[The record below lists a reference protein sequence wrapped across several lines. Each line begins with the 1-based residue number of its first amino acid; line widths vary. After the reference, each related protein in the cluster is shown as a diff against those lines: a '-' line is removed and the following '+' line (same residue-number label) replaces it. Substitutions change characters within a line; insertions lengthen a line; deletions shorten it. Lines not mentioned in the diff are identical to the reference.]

1 MAKKPTRARKATP
14 PAAQRRPKERRRLGR
29 VLVINTGNTSSK
41 LAIFENEKLEREEN
55 LVCTPPEGSQ
65 RVAEELPGRT
75 AQVRGFLKALGVEIR
90 ELAAVVA
97 RGGLLA
103 PLKAGVFGVNDKML
117 DDLRSAHYGD
127 HASNLS
133 ALIAAELVSGTGVRA
148 FIVDPVTVDE
158 FPAVARVSGFPGIER
173 TSRLHALNVR
183 AVAQAA
189 AKRLGIPFSRANF
202 VVAHLGSGFTLAS
215 IKHGKLIDNGDA
227 LLGEGPFSI
236 ERAGVLPLRALLKL
250 SLAQAGEEL
259 GKAAA
264 GSGEHG
270 IADALRGT
278 DTNLRRLL
286 TKRAG
291 LAGYLG
297 TNDFKKVIAMVE
309 SGDQKAELVYAAMV
323 YQVAKNIGMYAMP
336 LGGKHHAI
344 LLTGGL
350 MHSRRLAADL
360 KKHVAWLG
368 KVLVFPG
375 ENEMGALAS
384 GAYAALA
391 GEEAIQTYV
400 G

>member
-1 MAKKPTRARKATP
+1 MAKRPTRAKQALKA
-14 PAAQRRPKERRRLGR
+14 AAKPKAKEQRRLGR

-41 LAIFENEKLEREEN
+41 LAIFEDEKPVKEEN
-55 LVCTPPEGSQ
+55 LVCTPPEGSK
-65 RVAEELPGRT
+65 RVIEELPGRT
-75 AQVRGFLKALGVEIR
+75 AQVREFLGAIGVEVR
-90 ELAAVVA
+90 QLAAVVA

-103 PLKAGVFGVNDKML
+103 PLRAGVFRVNDRML
-117 DDLRSAHYGD
+117 DDLRGAKYGD

-133 ALIAAELVSGTGVRA
+133 ALIAAELVSGTGIGA

-158 FPAVARVSGFPGIER
+158 FPDVARVSGFPGIER

-183 AVAQAA
+183 AVAKAA
-189 AKRLGIPFSRANF
+189 AKQLGIPFSRANF

-215 IKHGKLIDNGDA
+215 IRQGKVIDNGDA

-236 ERAGVLPLRALLKL
+236 ERAGVLPMRALLKL
-250 SLAQAGEEL
+250 ALAQAGEEI

-264 GSGEHG
+264 GGGERG
-270 IADALRGT
+270 IADALRSA
-278 DTNLRRLL
+278 DSILKRML
-286 TKRAG
+286 TKKSG

-297 TNDFKKVIAMVE
+297 TNDFKKVVAMVE
-309 SGDQKAELVYAAMV
+309 SGDKQAELIYSAMV
-323 YQVAKNIGMYAMP
+323 YQVSKNIGMYAMP
-336 LGGKHHAI
+336 LCGRHHAI
-344 LLTGGL
+344 VLTGGL

-360 KKHVAWLG
+360 KKRVAWLG
-368 KVLVFPG
+368 KVMVFPG

-391 GEEAIQTYV
+391 GEEVIQTYV

>member
-1 MAKKPTRARKATP
+1 VAKRPTRAKKAAQ
-14 PAAQRRPKERRRLGR
+14 PAAKPKPKERRRLGR

-41 LAIFENEKLEREEN
+41 LAIFEDEKPVKEEN
-55 LVCTPPEGSQ
+55 LVCTPPEGSK
-65 RVAEELPGRT
+65 RVIEELPGRT
-75 AQVRGFLKALGVEIR
+75 AQVRGFLKAIGVEVR

-103 PLKAGVFGVNDKML
+103 PLKAGVFRVNDRML
-117 DDLRSAHYGD
+117 DDLRGAKYGD

-133 ALIAAELVSGTGVRA
+133 APIAAELVSGTGIGA

-158 FPAVARVSGFPGIER
+158 FPAVARVSGFPGVER
-173 TSRLHALNVR
+173 ASRLHALNVR
-183 AVAQAA
+183 AVAKAA
-189 AKRLGIPFSRANF
+189 AKRLEISFSRANF
-202 VVAHLGSGFTLAS
+202 VVAHLGSGFTFAS
-215 IKHGKLIDNGDA
+215 IRQGKVIDNGDA

-236 ERAGVLPLRALLKL
+236 ERAGVLPMRALLKL
-250 SLAQAGEEL
+250 SLEQAAEEI

-264 GSGEHG
+264 GGG
-270 IADALRGT
+270 ARGVDDALRSA
-278 DTNLRRLL
+278 DTNLKRML

-291 LAGYLG
+291 FAGYLG

-309 SGDQKAELVYAAMV
+309 SGDKQAELIYSAMV
-323 YQVAKNIGMYAMP
+323 YQVSKNIGMYAMP
-336 LGGKHHAI
+336 LCGKHHAI

-350 MHSRRLAADL
+350 MHSKRLAADL
-360 KKHVAWLG
+360 KKRVAWLG
-368 KVLVFPG
+368 EVLVFPG

>member
-41 LAIFENEKLEREEN
+41 LAIFENEKLGREEN

-65 RVAEELPGRT
+65 RVTEELPGRT

-270 IADALRGT
+270 IADALRGA
-278 DTNLRRLL
+278 DTNLRRML

>member
-75 AQVRGFLKALGVEIR
+75 AQVRGFLTALGVEIR

-117 DDLRSAHYGD
+117 DDLRGARYGD

-189 AKRLGIPFSRANF
+189 AKHLSIPFSRANF

-215 IKHGKLIDNGDA
+215 IKRGKVIDNGDA

-250 SLAQAGEEL
+250 SFTQAGEEI

-264 GSGEHG
+264 GGGERG
-270 IADALRGT
+270 IAEALRGA
-278 DTNLRRLL
+278 DTNLKRLL
-286 TKRAG
+286 TKKSG

-309 SGDQKAELVYAAMV
+309 SGDEKAELVYAAMV
-323 YQVAKNIGMYAMP
+323 YQVSKNIGMYAMP

>member
-1 MAKKPTRARKATP
+1 MPKRTTRAKKARKP
-14 PAAQRRPKERRRLGR
+14 PAKPKPKARRNLGR

-41 LAIFENEKLEREEN
+41 LAIFENEKSVKEVN
-55 LVCTPPEGSQ
+55 LVCTPPEGSK
-65 RVAEELPGRT
+65 RVFDELPGRT
-75 AQVRGFLKALGVEIR
+75 AQVREFLRSIGAEVRGM
-90 ELAAVVA
+90 AAVVA

-103 PLKAGVFGVNDKML
+103 PLKAGVFRVSENML
-117 DDLRSAHYGD
+117 DDLRGAKYGD

-133 ALIAAELVSGTGVRA
+133 SLIASELVAGTGVPA

-158 FPAVARVSGFPGIER
+158 FTDVARVSGFPGIVR

-183 AVAQAA
+183 AVAKAA
-189 AKRLGIPFSRANF
+189 AKRLGIAFSKVNL
-202 VVAHLGSGFTLAS
+202 VVAHLGSGFTLAA
-215 IKHGKLIDNGDA
+215 IRQGKVIDNGDA

-236 ERAGVLPLRALLKL
+236 ERAGVLPMRALVKL
-250 SLAQAGEEL
+250 ALTEAGEEIR
-259 GKAAA
+259 KA
-264 GSGEHG
+264 GGG
-270 IADALRGT
+270 VDCIQGALNSA
-278 DTNLRRLL
+278 DTNLKRKL
-286 TKRAG
+286 TKSAG

-297 TNDFKKVIAMVE
+297 TNDFKKVLGMVE
-309 SGDQKAELVYAAMV
+309 AGDKKAELIYAAMV
-323 YQVAKNIGMYAMP
+323 YQVSKNIGMYTVP

-360 KKHVAWLG
+360 RKHVAWLG
-368 KVLVFPG
+368 KVMVFPG

-391 GEEAIQTYV
+391 GEEPIQTYV

>member
-189 AKRLGIPFSRANF
+189 AKHLSIPFSRANF

-215 IKHGKLIDNGDA
+215 IKRGKVIDNGDA

-250 SLAQAGEEL
+250 SFTQAGEEI

-264 GSGEHG
+264 GGGERG
-270 IADALRGT
+270 IAEALRGA
-278 DTNLRRLL
+278 DTNLKRLL
-286 TKRAG
+286 TKKSG

-309 SGDQKAELVYAAMV
+309 SGDEKAELVYAAMV
-323 YQVAKNIGMYAMP
+323 YQVSKNIGMYAMP